1 MPCTWCGE
9 PIAKSGARGRTARYC
24 SGRCRVAAHR
34 FRARVPAELASEDRW
49 VRHTRKRPITIAG
62 RAASST
68 NSRTWTSLRNVDNS
82 TVGDGIGFV
91 LNGDGI
97 ACIDIDHCLHP
108 DGSLEPW
115 AARLLRRVPPTW
127 IEVSPSRTGLHV
139 WGAATVGAGRVLK
152 MPNGGGV
159 EVYDRNRYVTVTRD
173 PYSQSVHV
181 LADISDV
188 VEQLLTATSFVS

>member
-9 PIAKSGARGRTARYC
+9 QIAKSGARGRTARYC
-24 SGRCRVAAHR
+24 SGRCRVAACR
-34 FRARVPAELASEDRW
+34 FRKRVPAELASEDRW
-49 VRHTRKRPITIAG
+49 VRHSRKRPITPAG

-68 NSRTWTSLRNVDNS
+68 NSRTWTSLADVDAS
-82 TVGDGIGFV
+82 TAGDGIGFV

-97 ACIDIDHCLHP
+97 ACIDIDHCLRP

-115 AARLLRRVPPTW
+115 AARLLRGVPPTW

-139 WGAATVGAGRVLK
+139 WGIATVGAGRMLT

-159 EVYDRNRYVTVTRD
+159 EVYDRGRYITVTRNSYGKC
-173 PYSQSVHV
+173 PRT
-181 LADISDV
+181 LADLTDIVD
-188 VEQLLTATSFVS
+188 QLLDRRDAA

>member
-34 FRARVPAELASEDRW
+34 FRARVPAELTSEDRW
-49 VRHTRKRPITIAG
+49 VRHSRKRPITPAG

-68 NSRTWTSLRNVDNS
+68 NSRTWTSLADVDAS
-82 TVGDGIGFV
+82 TAGDGIGFV
-91 LNGDGI
+91 LSGDGI
-97 ACIDIDHCLHP
+97 ACIDIDHCLRP

-115 AARLLRRVPPTW
+115 ASRLLRDVPPTW

-139 WGAATVGAGRVLK
+139 WGIATVGAGRMLT

-159 EVYDRNRYVTVTRD
+159 EVYDRGRYITVTRN
-173 PYSQSVHV
+173 PYGKCPRT
-181 LADISDV
+181 LADLTDV
-188 VEQLLTATSFVS
+188 VDQLLDRRNVA